1 MGVSGSANESQ
12 CWLGVGVGGFG
23 GGLQK
28 GQMATTLIT
37 SSFAAPL
44 GNCIQRVRLCNAH
57 MLYALSALHT
67 YIFDLHFRN
76 SYCGAVSKYS
86 LKIASSLLLKCAD
99 GDKFCNGGR
108 W

>member
-1 MGVSGSANESQ
+1 MRGIKGVTGSANESQ

-44 GNCIQRVRLCNAH
+44 GNCIQRVRLCNVHA
-57 MLYALSALHT
+57 
-67 YIFDLHFRN
+67 
-76 SYCGAVSKYS
+76 
-86 LKIASSLLLKCAD
+86 
-99 GDKFCNGGR
+99 
-108 W
+108 